1 MDDYSLNDTWKESS
15 KVIDYL
21 ARRAVDNQLILVL
34 GAGASMGCGLPS
46 WGALVAAAH
55 QFADEKMPEG
65 ADAAQAAENLASK
78 LPGGAEEFAKL
89 VGRALY
95 SVKSLTTGAYE
106 AFNENLLLEN
116 ELLSAISALVMLS
129 CRRGHGT
136 VITYNFDDLL
146 ETYLAERGL
155 FAYPHI
161 EQPSWFLNEDV
172 SILHPHGFA
181 SRRPDVFPS
190 SKTITFTALD
200 FDRQTGQ
207 QSNPWRAKL
216 LGLLQSS
223 TPLFIGLSGQDQ
235 NLRSVLADVQQTHVS
250 LSAGH
255 PFWGVRICTDNDA
268 HISIWE
274 NRAVW
279 CERVADFKEIPKLLM
294 AICKRSAELMTKSK
308 LGIK

>member
-1 MDDYSLNDTWKESS
+1 MDDYSLNDTWKQSE
-15 KVIDYL
+15 KVLDYL
-21 ARRAVDNQLILVL
+21 ARRAVDNQLVLVL

-46 WGALVAAAH
+46 WGALVSAAH
-55 QFADEKMPEG
+55 EFAGEQMPDGTNE
-65 ADAAQAAENLASK
+65 ARAAENLSSK

-95 SVKSLTTGAYE
+95 SVKNQGTGTYE
-106 AFNENLLLEN
+106 AFDESLLLKN

-146 ETYLAERGL
+146 ETYLAERGI

-161 EQPSWFLNEDV
+161 EQPSWFYNEDV
-172 SILHPHGFA
+172 SVLHPHGFA
-181 SRRPDVFPS
+181 SRRPSMFPS

-223 TPLFIGLSGQDQ
+223 TPLFIGLSGEDP
-235 NLRSVLADVQQTHVS
+235 NLRSVLAEVKETHVS
-250 LSAGH
+250 RTLGH
-255 PFWGVRICTDNDA
+255 PFWGVRLCANDDA
-268 HISIWE
+268 NVSTWE

-279 CERVADFKEIPKLLM
+279 CERVENYKAIPKLLM
-294 AICKRSAELMTKSK
+294 SICKRSAEFMTKSK
-308 LGIK
+308 LGIR

>member
-1 MDDYSLNDTWKESS
+1 MDDYSLNDTWKDSD
-15 KVIDYL
+15 KVLDYL
-21 ARRAVDNQLILVL
+21 ARRAVDNQLVLVL

-46 WGALVAAAH
+46 WAKLVTAAH
-55 QFADEKMPEG
+55 EFAHEQMQEG
-65 ADAAQAAENLASK
+65 ANEAQAAENLASK
-78 LPGGAEEFAKL
+78 LPGGTKEFAEL

-95 SVKSLTTGAYE
+95 SVKNPTTGVFE
-106 AFNENLLLEN
+106 PFDESLLLEN

-161 EQPSWFLNEDV
+161 DQPSWFLNEDV

-181 SRRPDVFPS
+181 SRRPHLFPS
-190 SKTITFTALD
+190 SETITFTALD

-207 QSNPWRAKL
+207 QSNLWRAKL
-216 LGLLQSS
+216 VALLQSS
-223 TPLFIGLSGQDQ
+223 TPLFIGLSGDDQ
-235 NLRSVLADVQQTHVS
+235 NLRSVLAEVKETHVS
-250 LSAGH
+250 LSQAH
-255 PFWGVRICTDNDA
+255 PFWGVRVCSKDDTK
-268 HISIWE
+268 ISTWE

-279 CERVADFKEIPKLLM
+279 CERVDDHDTVPKFLM
-294 AICKRSAELMTKSK
+294 AICRRSAELLTKSK
-308 LGIK
+308 LGIR